1 MNVETKLARVFRTV
15 GEQEQQMEST
25 ASAVLSIVKDAKAL
39 SLKKFDKLVRA
50 AYAENGWNARSGRP
64 AKGGEPKLAVPGTVR
79 TYVTV
84 IRQALRQHM
93 KVGKYKT
100 FSALRSAL
108 GRKSSTGLRRVNGRR
123 NGSNILRLP
132 APVAMNFVGVDI
144 EDKKPNGALFHD
156 LGLVYA
162 KLPAEHQP
170 LFERQVKRLMAKYA
184 PLVPGALGEELRKA
198 A

>member
-1 MNVETKLARVFRTV
+1 MKVETKLARVFRAV
-15 GEQEQQMEST
+15 GEQGQQLETT
-25 ASAVLSIVKDAKAL
+25 AAAVLSIVKDAKAL
-39 SLKKFDKLVRA
+39 TIGKFDKLVRA
-50 AYAENGWNARSGRP
+50 AYAENGWNARPGRP
-64 AKGGEPKLAVPGTVR
+64 KGADELTAVPGTVR

-84 IRQALRQHM
+84 IRRAMRAKL
-93 KVGKYKT
+93 KVGKYRT
-100 FSALRSAL
+100 FTALRTAL
-108 GRKSSTGLRRVNGRR
+108 EGKSGRKRGAKR

-162 KLPAEHQP
+162 RLPAEHQP